1 MRHRAPPRASARARV
16 RAPLRSQRRARGAS
30 FHDSRTNMRAR
41 ENELRPADLGKL
53 RSRDGIHRN
62 ARRAGADR
70 ARRGSVKLVIR
81 SVLVLIALAGCTH
94 VRPSQREKLANP
106 SMQFQ
111 MDPAAE
117 GQRDSILE
125 ITEGGTYS
133 SAGPGTA
140 GAGCGCN

>member
-1 MRHRAPPRASARARV
+1 MAFTGTREGRR
-16 RAPLRSQRRARGAS
+16 RSGHVG
-30 FHDSRTNMRAR
+30 F
-41 ENELRPADLGKL
+41 
-53 RSRDGIHRN
+53 
-62 ARRAGADR
+62 
-70 ARRGSVKLVIR
+70 SVKLVIR
-81 SVLVLIALAGCTH
+81 LAIALCAVAGCTH

-117 GQRDSILE
+117 SQRDSILE
-125 ITEGGTYS
+125 ITEGGTYP